1 MTVLIIITEAITQKD
16 SCKLNYYKHF
26 INVPDIASANNICMY
41 ITFYTSY
48 FVIFIKNNRLSVM
61 KRSNLKKKII
71 FGLYLHSLVIYETLY
86 IFYKPLTI
94 FLFFIFYKAFY
105 KYL

>member
-1 MTVLIIITEAITQKD
+1 MTFLTIITEAITQKD
-16 SCKLNYYKHF
+16 SCKLNYYKNF

-48 FVIFIKNNRLSVM
+48 FVTFIKNNRLSVM
-61 KRSNLKKKII
+61 KRSNLKKNI

-86 IFYKPLTI
+86 IFYKIPTI
-94 FLFFIFYKAFY
+94 FLFLILYKAFY